1 MRTERLPH
9 TSLYDPPAAC
19 LGGAPLG
26 VWVSRT
32 RFNQPTLTHPIHPVP
47 LKERK
52 SVNQRR
58 NTHIRD
64 GTPCR
69 AFQKPWQLHVDVLQ
83 NAEQNRGLLF
93 GPKNQ
98 PCDRMRPA
106 AQLEQISG
114 VLPRGHANQT
124 TSEKSVLRAPRSLC
138 SVLMCVMCDGA
149 THVQSTIP
157 SKSHLHL
164 RVELEFQ
171 VSRIT
176 NRS

>member
-1 MRTERLPH
+1 MTPQQLVLGRT
-9 TSLYDPPAAC
+9 S
-19 LGGAPLG
+19 GSLG
-26 VWVSRT
+26 VSYAV
-32 RFNQPTLTHPIHPVP
+32 QPTLTHPIHPVP

-106 AQLEQISG
+106 AQLE
-114 VLPRGHANQT
+114 LN
-124 TSEKSVLRAPRSLC
+124 LRRFAEGAREPNHQRKICAPRSVLC
-138 SVLMCVMCDGA
+138 FDVCD
-149 THVQSTIP
+149 V
-157 SKSHLHL
+157 
-164 RVELEFQ
+164 
-171 VSRIT
+171 
-176 NRS
+176 